1 MKNLRQIVLTFALL
15 AVTTAS
21 AEGQQKLTREA
32 YILKYKPLAVE
43 QMDIYGIPASIKLA
57 QALFESDNG
66 NSRLAR
72 EANNHFGIKCKSN
85 WTGQTI
91 SHTDDAPDECFRKY
105 PSVEE
110 SYRADVRTVA
120 SDYQAN
126 GAAALSILTDTPYF
140 GGSAEDLIAA
150 RPQIDI
156 PILRKDF
163 TIDEFQLYESRAI
176 GADAVL
182 LIAAALPL
190 ARCRELAATAHRL
203 GLEVLLEIHSE
214 KELDYISDEVDMIGV
229 NNRNLGTFDTRV
241 GNSFRLAGQLPQD
254 RLLVSESGI
263 SDPETVKKL
272 REAGFRGFLI
282 GENFMKTADPGYGL
296 DTFIKTLN
304 L

>member
-1 MKNLRQIVLTFALL
+1 MAQEHLALSHFADGALIVARNDTVLTGQPFAV
-15 AVTTAS
+15 A
-21 AEGQQKLTREA
+21 
-32 YILKYKPLAVE
+32 KPYPYYRDSRL
-43 QMDIYGIPASIKLA
+43 IKKLA
-57 QALFESDNG
+57 QICDPFDRLC
-66 NSRLAR
+66 SRRRHILASPQHTLER
-72 EANNHFGIKCKSN
+72 RSRKCHSR
-85 WTGQTI
+85 I
-91 SHTDDAPDECFRKY
+91 Y
-105 PSVEE
+105 P
-110 SYRADVRTVA
+110 RAVRA
-120 SDYQAN
+120 RAY
-126 GAAALSILTDTPYF
+126 Y
-140 GGSAEDLIAA
+140 IAA

>member
-1 MKNLRQIVLTFALL
+1 MKD
-15 AVTTAS
+15 
-21 AEGQQKLTREA
+21 
-32 YILKYKPLAVE
+32 ILQEIIAAKRIAVE
-43 QMDIYGIPASIKLA
+43 QLKRTADRS
-57 QALFESDNG
+57 ALERKIDENRSHR
-66 NSRLAR
+66 SMR
-72 EANNHFGIKCKSN
+72 EALAASTSGIIAEFKRRS
-85 WTGQTI
+85 
-91 SHTDDAPDECFRKY
+91 
-105 PSVEE
+105 PSKGWINRE
-110 SYRADVRTVA
+110 ADVRTVA

-229 NNRNLGTFDTRV
+229 NNRNLGTFSRRELVPAGRTATARPAVGVRKRNFGSGNREETARSGFPGLPDRREFHENCRPRIRTRH
-241 GNSFRLAGQLPQD
+241 
-254 RLLVSESGI
+254 I
-263 SDPETVKKL
+263 
-272 REAGFRGFLI
+272 
-282 GENFMKTADPGYGL
+282 Y
-296 DTFIKTLN
+296 
-304 L
+304 